1 MVHFLWFDKPEQDR
15 PKMVQFRFNRL
26 LFGLRPSPSILGATI
41 AHHLSLYKQSEP
53 EMTALLEKSLYVDD
67 LLSGA
72 GNDEK
77 TLEIYHKSKRIMADG
92 GFDLRKWNSNSPKV
106 MSEISNSE
114 RPRQDSITPSKPR
127 SDVTVIEDD
136 QSFAKMTTGLDSLST
151 KDDTH

>member
-1 MVHFLWFDKPEQDR
+1 
-15 PKMVQFRFNRL
+15 
-26 LFGLRPSPSILGATI
+26 
-41 AHHLSLYKQSEP
+41 
-53 EMTALLEKSLYVDD
+53 MTALLEKSFSVDD

-77 TLEIYHKSKRIMADG
+77 TLEIYHKLKRIMVDG
-92 GFDLRKWNSNSPKV
+92 GFNLRKWNSNSPKV

-114 RPRQDSITPSKPR
+114 RPREDSITPSKSW

-136 QSFAKMTTGLDSLST
+136 QSFAKTTTGLDSLST